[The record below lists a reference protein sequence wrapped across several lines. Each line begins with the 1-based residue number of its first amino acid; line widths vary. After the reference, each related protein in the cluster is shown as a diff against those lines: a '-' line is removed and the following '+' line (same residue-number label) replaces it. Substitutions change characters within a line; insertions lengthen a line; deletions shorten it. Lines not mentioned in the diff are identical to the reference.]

1 MLLCPHSAV
10 ICAAGA
16 GTRMGC
22 PKALCLLGH
31 CSFLSSIVET
41 LYSVCVDNII
51 VVVGAEAQRIR
62 DAHANLSVQW
72 VENADWQH
80 TYMLESL
87 LCGLERVPQKHAV
100 IHWPVDCVDV
110 HVEDLKHLMD
120 TKAPLASLAYDGVP
134 GHPMRLTPEYVAL
147 LRQKAPQYVSLRQ
160 FVDEFCLETIAAQHP
175 ALMNSNTPQRLD
187 DYLKSRCPK

>member
-1 MLLCPHSAV
+1 MGACPHSAV

-31 CSFLSSIVET
+31 LSFLASIVET
-41 LYSVCVDNII
+41 LHAVSVDDIT
-51 VVVGAEAQRIR
+51 VVIGADAQRIR
-62 DAHANLSVQW
+62 NTHANLAVQW
-72 VENADWQH
+72 VENADWRH

-87 LCGLERVPQKHAV
+87 LCGLKRVPQNHAV

-110 HVEDLKHLMD
+110 HVEDLKQLMD

-134 GHPMRLTPEYVAL
+134 GHPMRLAPKCVAL
-147 LRQKAPQYVSLRQ
+147 LRQKANQYASLRQ
-160 FVDEFCLETIAAQHP
+160 FVDEVGLETIAAQHP
-175 ALMNSNTPQRLD
+175 ALMNCNTPQRLG